1 MCVNEIEKL
10 VNLIDNTADQ
20 EIKTILRR
28 LLATWVE
35 REGQLTYP
43 IHPIAPTTGTGKCPQ
58 CGVTGVMGYVC
69 PDHNCPSRITC

>member
-1 MCVNEIEKL
+1 MMNASEIEKI
-10 VNLIDNTADQ
+10 VNLINTTSDQ
-20 EIKTILRR
+20 ETKAILRR

-35 REGQLTYP
+35 REGQVRYP
-43 IHPIAPTTGTGKCPQ
+43 TTVPATGTGKCPQ